1 MNLDDESYLSA
12 YLDDEL
18 DPAERQAVEWSVESS
33 PPRADQIRSIA
44 QVREAVA
51 GLDRPA
57 IPRDL
62 GPALAARIARNHRLA
77 PPPLF
82 LRPARLA
89 RVASAFVGF
98 ATVAASLIFAVVRLY
113 QPLHESPE
121 VPVVAS
127 NEIDS
132 THRNHPIEP
141 SRIVEIPASTS
152 LPLLARDSTPSAL
165 ELVHEAVASPPP
177 VPDAIELPGSRD
189 ERRLVGDMLART
201 HVRRV
206 LIVTDVIDAPDRVRR
221 LIAESGR
228 EASEFGRIS
237 IRQELVIDPE
247 HAEAAEVFA
256 VPIDERGRRALVD
269 RLQKHFSD
277 LVEEGP
283 SSPELVT
290 QLSEVGQVAVFKGL
304 KAAPLGD
311 PPGDIPG
318 LIAHRETD
326 PLPGI
331 FEANRTRLV
340 GSKVVA
346 KNTGVGVWP
355 DGIEEGAD
363 AFVGPLDPR
372 RKPPPRPGDRVTLL
386 VWVTHPSLR

>member
-18 DPAERQAVEWSVESS
+18 DPADRQAVEWSIESS
-33 PPRADQIRSIA
+33 LPRADRLRSIA

-62 GPALAARIARNHRLA
+62 GPALAAQIARDNRFSRSRL
-77 PPPLF
+77 LIK
-82 LRPARLA
+82 PARLA
-89 RVASAFVGF
+89 RVASAFLGF
-98 ATVAASLIFAVVRLY
+98 ASIAASLIFAIVRLNH
-113 QPLHESPE
+113 PLHESPE

-127 NEIDS
+127 NEVAPAHR
-132 THRNHPIEP
+132 THRIEP
-141 SRIVEIPASTS
+141 SRIVEIFAPTS
-152 LPLLARDSTPSAL
+152 PPLLARASNPPAL
-165 ELVHEAVASPPP
+165 QPTHELGPIVVAPE
-177 VPDAIELPGSRD
+177 VPTGRD

-206 LIVTDVIDAPDRVRR
+206 LIVTDMIDAPDQVRR
-221 LIAESGR
+221 LIAENGR
-228 EASEFGRIS
+228 EVSEFGRIS
-237 IRQELVIDPE
+237 IRQELMIDPE
-247 HAEAAEVFA
+247 HVEAAEVFA
-256 VPIDERGRRALVD
+256 VPIDERGRRSLVD
-269 RLQKHFSD
+269 RLQQHFSE
-277 LVEEGP
+277 LIEEGP

-311 PPGDIPG
+311 PPGGIPG
-318 LIAHRETD
+318 LIAHREPD

-331 FEANRTRLV
+331 FEANRFGLTGPKGAGLGAKPTRA
-340 GSKVVA
+340 GA
-346 KNTGVGVWP
+346 WP
-355 DGIEEGAD
+355 DGFEEGAD

-372 RKPPPRPGDRVTLL
+372 RKPPPRPGDRITLL
-386 VWVTHPSLR
+386 VWVTHPSPR